1 MSYRFAIAILAIA
14 TLAVLPALAA
24 SNFTGDWKLN
34 TSKSNFGEM
43 PPPQSMTQKIAHNE
57 PKLKVAVKM
66 SGQMGDIEFE
76 SNYTTDGKEC
86 TNEFRGSSSKS
97 TVKWSGDALLF
108 EMKGRFGDTDFTMR
122 DKWSL
127 SEGGKTLTFERHFS
141 SSMGEG
147 DQKLVFDKQ

>member
-1 MSYRFAIAILAIA
+1 MSYRRLVAILASI
-14 TLAVLPALAA
+14 TLAALPALAA
-24 SNFTGDWKLN
+24 SNFSGEWKLN

-86 TNEFRGSSSKS
+86 TNEFNGNTSKS
-97 TVKWSGDALLF
+97 TAKWSGDALLF
-108 EMKGRFGDTDFTMR
+108 EIKGRFGDNDFTMR
-122 DKWSL
+122 DKWTL
-127 SEGGKTLTFERHFS
+127 TEGGKTLTFDRHFS

-147 DQKLVFDKQ
+147 DQKLVFDKR